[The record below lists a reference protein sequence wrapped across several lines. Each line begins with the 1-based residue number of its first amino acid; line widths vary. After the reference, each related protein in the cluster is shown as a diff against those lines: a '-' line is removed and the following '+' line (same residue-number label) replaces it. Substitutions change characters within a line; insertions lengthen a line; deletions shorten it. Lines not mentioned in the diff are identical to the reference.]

1 MKKYLLLLLIS
12 LLPAFTVSAA
22 INNEFH
28 FRHLTVENGL
38 SSNGIRAIV
47 QDRYGYIWFGTD
59 EGLNRYD
66 GKNIKSFKIDH
77 LGVNEYIYTLYA
89 TDDKLWVGT
98 GKGLYTFSYETE
110 KVNPF
115 LIQTDDNISIQS
127 SIQHIVEDKQNNL
140 WFSTFGQGAFKYEQ
154 QKQKLIHYKFT
165 DIDEMIASIC
175 IDSDNQIWA
184 ISNWGENSL
193 YKLNK
198 VKDSFEPTILK
209 YKNPKH
215 NSYALVMLEDS
226 HHNLWLGSWESG
238 LQKIDKY
245 TGETQVYLHPE
256 DGIKGTMHIH
266 TITEYKP
273 GELLIGSDDGLL
285 HFNTLTEEYH
295 LYTKDDANPNSLS
308 NNFVYPILKDH
319 EGGIWI
325 GTYHGG
331 VNYIS
336 PHVNQFENYTPS
348 TYRNSVSGSVIGR
361 FCEGPNGEIWIASDD
376 GGLSCFSPQKKDF
389 THYLP
394 NENKNSLS
402 YHNVHA
408 LCIDGDNLW
417 IGTYSGNLNV
427 LNLKNKQFKQYIA
440 YSNQPN
446 SIDGSSCYSIFKD
459 KEGQLWLGTMSGI
472 NLYNRHTDDFTRLKA
487 VDAMIIDID
496 QDHEGNMWFC
506 TQGEGVYKY
515 IPATKTWKNYTY
527 ANTNGVLANDQCNCI
542 LIDRNGELWLG
553 TMNGL
558 YKYIAENDHFK
569 RVDLEI
575 PSQNICCII
584 EDQGILWMTTGKGL
598 IRYIPNQYGCQVFTK
613 SDGLQS
619 DQFLPNAGLMTKE
632 GKIYV
637 GTANGFNAF
646 YPHLI
651 KTNQSVPSVVITNI
665 ELFNK
670 ELLVGDK
677 RLPKSL
683 TQTKQLDLSFKDHAI
698 SLLFASLSYCTPEK
712 NQFAYMLEGFD
723 KEWNYT
729 GSQNKATYTNLPP
742 GSYTF
747 RVKGTNNDGV
757 WNTEGTSLEIRI
769 HPPFYWNN
777 YSKFLYVVLFIVALT
792 LLFRFLLKRSEMKH
806 SIEIK
811 ELNATKEHE
820 VHEAKIKFFTTIA
833 HEIRTPVSLI
843 IGPLEKIMRSSESFP
858 DAVRG
863 DLNIIDRNSQRLLF
877 LVNQLLDFRKV
888 EQEGIKMKFARQNIC
903 QMLKAVCERFEPSIT
918 HNGSQM
924 EVEYPDENFT
934 ASIDNE
940 AITKLVSNLLTNAN
954 KYTKDYVKVTCRV
967 QPNQHTFI
975 IKVTDNGMGISKEE
989 QKKIF
994 KPFYQAMDNKP
1005 GTGIGLSLVKSIVE
1019 GHNGSIEVDSEVGK
1033 GTSFIVTLPIE
1044 QHEEVSAEENQT
1056 INPSFPE
1063 DILQESLHLPTNKEK
1078 TTILIVDDNEEM
1090 LHFLST
1096 SFSDKA
1102 TILTAE
1108 DGIQALEI
1116 LKENEVTLII
1126 SDWMMPNMDGIEFC
1140 KAIRGNQLT
1149 SHIPFILLTAK
1160 TDMSSKIEGMD
1171 FGADAYIEKP
1181 FSVQYLEACIR
1192 NLVEMRILLHKK
1204 FSKTPLMPLNS
1215 IANNT
1220 VDDQFLRRMNQL
1232 IEENFSNSELS
1243 VDFLAERLCISRSG
1257 LFAKI
1262 KTLAN
1267 VTPNELIQVVRLKKA
1282 ASLLLENKYRISEI
1296 CYMIGFNN
1304 PSYFSKCFQKQF
1316 GMKPGEF
1323 ANSNGKKPVEE
1334 V

>member
-1 MKKYLLLLLIS
+1 MKKYLLSLLIS
-12 LLPAFTVSAA
+12 LLSALTLSAA
-22 INNEFH
+22 INYEFR
-28 FRHLTVENGL
+28 FRHLSVENGL

-47 QDRYGYIWFGTD
+47 QDKHGYIWFGTD

-66 GKNIKSFKIDH
+66 GKNIKSFKIDN

-89 TDDKLWVGT
+89 TQDLLWVGT
-98 GKGLYTFSYETE
+98 GKGLYTFVYETE
-110 KVNPF
+110 EVKPF
-115 LIQTDDNISIQS
+115 LIQTANNQHIQS

-140 WFSTFGQGAFKYEQ
+140 WFSTFGQGAFKYDP
-154 QKQKLIHYKFT
+154 QKQELVQYDFT
-165 DIDEMIASIC
+165 EINGMVASVC
-175 IDSDNQIWA
+175 IDSDNQIWVTT
-184 ISNWGENSL
+184 NWGDHSL
-193 YKLNK
+193 FKLNK
-198 VKDSFEPTILK
+198 VKDSFEPTPLK
-209 YKNPKH
+209 YNHPKY
-215 NSYALVMLEDS
+215 NSYALAMFEDS
-226 HHNLWLGSWESG
+226 HHNLWLGTWESG

-245 TGETQVYLHPE
+245 TGETQVYLHPS

-266 TITEYKP
+266 TITEYMP

-285 HFNTLTEEYH
+285 HFNTFTKEYRLH
-295 LYTKDDANPNSLS
+295 TKDDANPHSLS

-325 GTYHGG
+325 GTYYGG

-336 PHVNQFENYTPS
+336 PHANQFENYTPS

-361 FCEGPNGEIWIASDD
+361 FCEGPDGEIWIASDD
-376 GGLSCFSPQKKDF
+376 GGLSCLLPQTKQF

-408 LCIDGDNLW
+408 LCIDEDNLW

-427 LNLKNKQFKQYIA
+427 LNLKNNRFKQYIS
-440 YSNQPN
+440 YSNNPN
-446 SIDGSSCYSIFKD
+446 TIDGSSCYSIFKD
-459 KEGQLWLGTMSGI
+459 RENKLWMGTMSGI
-472 NLYNRHTDDFTRLKA
+472 NIYNHSTDDFTRIKA

-496 QDHEGNMWFC
+496 QDKEGNMWFC

-515 IPATKTWKNYTY
+515 ISSTKSWKNYTY
-527 ANTNGVLANDQCNCI
+527 ATTEGKLANDQCNCI
-542 LIDRNGELWLG
+542 LIDRSGELWLG

-558 YKYIAENDHFK
+558 YKYIAENDQFE
-569 RVDLEI
+569 RIELEI

-651 KTNQSVPSVVITNI
+651 KTNQSVPPVVITNI

-670 ELLVGDK
+670 EILVGDK

-683 TQTKQLDLSFKDHAI
+683 TQTKELNLSYKDHAI

-723 KEWNYT
+723 KEWNYV

-747 RVKGTNNDGV
+747 RVKATNNDGV
-757 WNTEGTSLEIRI
+757 WNDEGTNLVIHV

-777 YSKFLYVVLFIVALT
+777 YSKFLYVVLFIVVLT
-792 LLFRFLLKRSEMKH
+792 YFFRFLLKRSEKKH
-806 SIEIK
+806 SLEIK
-811 ELNATKEHE
+811 ELNAIKEHE
-820 VHEAKIKFFTTIA
+820 IHEAKIKFFTTIA

-843 IGPLEKIMRSSESFP
+843 IGPLEKIMRSLNTFP
-858 DAVRG
+858 EAVSN
-863 DLNIIDRNSQRLLF
+863 DLKIIDRNSQRLLF

-888 EQEGIKMKFARQNIC
+888 EQEGMKMKFVRQNIS

-918 HNGSQM
+918 HNGSRM

-934 ASIDNE
+934 AMIDNE
-940 AITKLVSNLLTNAN
+940 AVTKLVSNLLTNAN
-954 KYTKDYVKVTCRV
+954 KYTKDYVKVSCMT
-967 QPNQHTFI
+967 QPNQQTFTI
-975 IKVTDNGMGISKEE
+975 IVTDNGMGISKEE

-1019 GHNGSIEVDSEVGK
+1019 GHNGSIEVKSEVGQ
-1033 GTSFIVTLPIE
+1033 GSSFIVTLPIE
-1044 QHEEVSAEENQT
+1044 QPEGVPAEENSP
-1056 INPSFPE
+1056 INPSIPE
-1063 DILQESLHLPTNKEK
+1063 DILQESLHVPTDKEK
-1078 TTILIVDDNEEM
+1078 STILIVDDNQEM

-1108 DGIQALEI
+1108 DGLQALDI
-1116 LKENEVTLII
+1116 LNENEVTLII

-1140 KAIRGNQLT
+1140 KTVRANQLT

-1160 TDMSSKIEGMD
+1160 TDTSSKIEGMD
-1171 FGADAYIEKP
+1171 CGADAYIEKP
-1181 FSVQYLEACIR
+1181 CSVQYLDSCIR

-1220 VDDQFLRRMNQL
+1220 VDDHFLRRLNQL
-1232 IEENFSNSELS
+1232 IEDNFSNSNLS
-1243 VDFLAERLCISRSG
+1243 VDFLAEQLCISRSG

-1282 ASLLLENKYRISEI
+1282 ASLLLENKYRVSEI

-1323 ANSNGKKPVEE
+1323 AISGGNKQMEE
-1334 V
+1334 